1 MGSRTFTNVHKRF
14 MGSRTF
20 TNFMGSRTFT
30 NFMGSRTFTNFLR
43 YGPFELKDCR
53 VYNCRLFEGL
63 VYNETNDYMK
73 T

>member
-1 MGSRTFTNVHKRF
+1 
-14 MGSRTF
+14 
-20 TNFMGSRTFT
+20 
-30 NFMGSRTFTNFLR
+30 MGSRTFTNFLR